1 MTFNHKTYP
10 LSLGIITL
18 IASMISLCVGTSFAK
33 NLFSEIG
40 AQGTTFYRLIFSA
53 LLLWLIW
60 RPWRFKFTRAYI
72 RPIILYGISLG
83 MLNFLFYMALRTI
96 PLGIAIAIE
105 FCGPLGLALF
115 SSRKKIDFLWI
126 TLVIIGLLF
135 LIPNESTSTQSL
147 DPIGLMYCVA
157 AAIFWA
163 IYIIAGQK
171 MSNIH
176 PGQASTLGI
185 TVAAITVM
193 PFAVASFGFEGL
205 WRIELFWLGLVVGI
219 LSSALPYSLEM
230 ISLRSLDRKTFGVLL
245 SLEPA
250 FGAIAG
256 AIILH
261 ELLNIQQIIAIICI
275 VSASMGC
282 TLTAK
287 RGKK

>member
-1 MTFNHKTYP
+1 MSATHKTYP
-10 LSLGIITL
+10 FSFGVIAL
-18 IASMISLCVGTSFAK
+18 IASMISLCLGTSFAK

-40 AQGTTFYRLIFSA
+40 AQGTTFYRLTFSA
-53 LLLWLIW
+53 ILLWIIW

-72 RPIILYGISLG
+72 IPILFYGISLG
-83 MLNFLFYMALRTI
+83 LLNFLFYMALRTI

-115 SSRKKIDFLWI
+115 ASRKKIDFLWI
-126 TLVIIGLLF
+126 ALVIVGLLF
-135 LIPNESTSTQSL
+135 LIPNEATTASSL

-163 IYIIAGQK
+163 FYIIAGQK
-171 MSNIH
+171 MGNIH

-185 TVAAITVM
+185 TVAALTVM

-205 WRIELFWLGLVVGI
+205 WRMELFWMGLVVGI

-230 ISLRSLDRKTFGVLL
+230 ISLRALDRKTFGVLL

-256 AIILH
+256 AIVLH
-261 ELLNIQQIIAIICI
+261 EFLTIQQIIAIICI

-282 TLTAK
+282 TITAK
-287 RGKK
+287 RAKK

>member
-1 MTFNHKTYP
+1 MNHHKSYP
-10 LSLGIITL
+10 FSFGVIAL
-18 IASMISLCVGTSFAK
+18 IASMISLCMGTSFAK
-33 NLFSEIG
+33 SLFSEIG

-53 LLLWLIW
+53 ILLWIIW
-60 RPWRFKFTRAYI
+60 RPWRFKFTRTYI
-72 RPIILYGISLG
+72 FPIIFYGVSLG

-115 SSRKKIDFLWI
+115 ASRKKIDFLWI
-126 TLVIIGLLF
+126 ALVIIGLLF
-135 LIPNESTSTQSL
+135 LIPNESTSATSL

-185 TVAAITVM
+185 TMAALTVM
-193 PFAVASFGFEGL
+193 PFAIASIGVEGL
-205 WRIELFWLGLVVGI
+205 WRVELFWVGLVVGI

-256 AIILH
+256 AIVLH
-261 ELLNIQQIIAIICI
+261 EFLSIQQIIAIICI

>member
-1 MTFNHKTYP
+1 MNQPKSYHF
-10 LSLGIITL
+10 SLGVIAL
-18 IASMISLCVGTSFAK
+18 IASMISLCMGTSFAK
-33 NLFSEIG
+33 SLFSEIG
-40 AQGTTFYRLIFSA
+40 AQGTTFYRLTFSA
-53 LLLWLIW
+53 ILLWIIW
-60 RPWRFKFTRAYI
+60 RPWRFKFTQAHI
-72 RPIILYGISLG
+72 FPILFYGIALG

-105 FCGPLGLALF
+105 FCGPLGLALL
-115 SSRKKIDFLWI
+115 SSRRKIDFLWI
-126 TLVIIGLLF
+126 ALVIVGLLF
-135 LIPNESTSTQSL
+135 LIPNESTSTTSL
-147 DPIGLMYCVA
+147 DPVGLMYCIGA
-157 AAIFWA
+157 ALFWA

-185 TVAAITVM
+185 TMAALTVM
-193 PFAVASFGFEGL
+193 PFAIASVDIGDL
-205 WRIELFWLGLVVGI
+205 WRIDLFWLGLVVGI

-256 AIILH
+256 AIMLH
-261 ELLNIQQIIAIICI
+261 EFLSTQQIIAIICI

-282 TLTAK
+282 TLTA
-287 RGKK
+287 RKK